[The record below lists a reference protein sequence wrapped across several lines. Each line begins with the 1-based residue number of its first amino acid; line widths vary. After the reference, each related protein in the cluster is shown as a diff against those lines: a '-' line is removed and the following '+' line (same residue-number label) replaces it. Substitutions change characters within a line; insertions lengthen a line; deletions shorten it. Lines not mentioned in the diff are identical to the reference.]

1 MKDSNTFQKHTRQH
15 RRFHKEL
22 NYSLIIM
29 MAWLIN
35 HKGTSRI
42 KTSLRTVLSSTENTW
57 ENSWESE
64 KDEQIRNP
72 KWYWQLLIHEI
83 INKYIILCNVC
94 MRYFSSFKFLPVS
107 GNITT
112 MEWKS
117 SRNYIMVSLLLTPP
131 YSNNQRMRFNAFRGV
146 KKS

>member
-1 MKDSNTFQKHTRQH
+1 M
-15 RRFHKEL
+15 
-22 NYSLIIM
+22 
-29 MAWLIN
+29 IN

-94 MRYFSSFKFLPVS
+94 MQYFSSYKFLPVS
-107 GNITT
+107 GNITA
-112 MEWKS
+112 ME
-117 SRNYIMVSLLLTPP
+117 
-131 YSNNQRMRFNAFRGV
+131 
-146 KKS
+146 